1 MPRFPVLSLF
11 PIVLLGLPAA
21 LRAQQPLERYT
32 IDDDAV
38 AIYNLVGGV
47 RLEPGEG
54 GVAVQMTRAGADA
67 GRLRVAQG
75 EIDGRATLRVLYPED
90 RINSGTGSRGSSTT
104 LRVRED
110 GTFGDTD
117 GEDEHGHGRH
127 GRDGWEEGRKVTIA
141 SGGGLDARADLVVR
155 VSRGHRVAIYL
166 AVGSVTVTNVE
177 GDLTLDTHEA
187 EVTANGVKGRLGVDV
202 GSGSVRAT
210 QIEGDLSVDT
220 GSGSVE
226 VSRVRGR
233 SLSIDTG
240 SGDVTG
246 SDLEAGELSVD
257 TGSGSIRLAGVMAPD
272 LSLETGSGS
281 VTAELRRDIA
291 SLHVETGSGDIAI
304 RAPAS
309 LGAEV
314 EIETSSGDIETDFP
328 LQITRHARDHMVG
341 TIGDGKGTIAI
352 ETGSG
357 GVKLLKGSN

>member
-1 MPRFPVLSLF
+1 MPRFPVLSLL
-11 PIVLLGLPAA
+11 PLVLLGLPAA
-21 LRAQQPLERYT
+21 LHAQQPLERYT

-38 AIYNLVGGV
+38 AIYNLVGAV

-54 GVAVQMTRAGADA
+54 SVAVQMTRAGADA
-67 GRLRVAQG
+67 ARLRVAQG

-90 RINSGTGSRGSSTT
+90 RINSGRGSRGSSTT

-117 GEDEHGHGRH
+117 GEDHGHGKH
-127 GRDGWEEGRKVTIA
+127 GRDRWEEGRKVTIA

-155 VSRGHRVAIYL
+155 VPRGHRVAIYL
-166 AVGSVTVTNVE
+166 AVGSVAVTNVD

-187 EVTANGVKGRLGVDV
+187 EVTANAVKGRLGIDV

-210 QIEGDLSVDT
+210 QIDGDLSVDT

-226 VSRVRGR
+226 VSRVRGQ

-246 SDLEAGELSVD
+246 SDLEAAELSVD
-257 TGSGSIRLAGVMAPD
+257 TGSGSIRLAGVTAPD

-328 LQITRHARDHMVG
+328 LQITQHARDHVVG

-357 GVKLLKGSN
+357 GVRLLKSSN